1 MADIKSK
8 VMTGGLLH
16 ASFDSKKTSGSN
28 MDTQQCYIG
37 KGRSLK
43 GNHVRPARTEST
55 LKHSYLLFTLISN
68 VFLLTNMVYNYN
80 RLVKAY

>member
-1 MADIKSK
+1 MR
-8 VMTGGLLH
+8 LLTV
-16 ASFDSKKTSGSN
+16 KKTIGSN

-37 KGRSLK
+37 RGRSLK

-68 VFLLTNMVYNYN
+68 VFL
-80 RLVKAY
+80 